1 MSALSHTLH
10 GIMDA
15 DPEATRRNSIGKTR
29 DSINQVRAR
38 LVTLLCL
45 LSRRAHSSKR
55 PCG

>member
-1 MSALSHTLH
+1 
-10 GIMDA
+10 MDA